1 MSRAI
6 LLAAVLAA
14 PWLPTSLPAQT
25 ALTDAQIVAIFD
37 QANTADIETGQLA
50 ADRAHAKAVREL
62 GQQFADAHRA
72 VRAQGLE
79 LARKLGVTPALPPGD
94 RSAAEHREVMARLRQ
109 HSGPAF
115 DRAFLDHE
123 IAFHQAV
130 IDAVTSTLLP
140 AIQNPELKAFIEKVA
155 PAFRGHLQMAQ
166 ELRQKL
172 AASR

>member
-1 MSRAI
+1 MSRTV

-14 PWLPTSLPAQT
+14 LSLPAPLPAQT
-25 ALTDAQIVAIFD
+25 TLTDAQIVAIFD

-50 ADRAHAKAVREL
+50 ASRAHAKEVREL

-72 VRAQGLE
+72 VRAQGRE
-79 LARKLGVTPALPPGD
+79 LAKKLGVTPALPPGN
-94 RSAAEHREVMARLRQ
+94 RGAAEHREVMGRLRER
-109 HSGPAF
+109 SGTAF

-130 IDAVTSTLLP
+130 IDAVTRTLLP
-140 AIQNPELKAFIEKVA
+140 AIQNPELKAFVEKVA
-155 PAFRGHLQMAQ
+155 PAFQGHLQMAQ

-172 AASR
+172 SASR